1 MRPFHVVL
9 DPGDFNFERID
20 AGVKLLDRHRVEI
33 LLRERDHVDGEWHD
47 VAIFGLLADEFEA
60 AQAATA

>member
-1 MRPFHVVL
+1 MRK
-9 DPGDFNFERID
+9 E
-20 AGVKLLDRHRVEI
+20 A

-60 AQAATA
+60 AQTAAK